1 MKENIK
7 EWILLN
13 VLITFIIIL
22 FSYLVLPHL
31 DLESKPKVIEEHKVV
46 NNYKETY
53 QSIYGTYYK
62 YYLVTDDGVFQV
74 SDTEYYESTNT
85 GVYKQWKTSN

>member
-7 EWILLN
+7 EWILPN
-13 VLITFIIIL
+13 VLLTFVIIL
-22 FSYLVLPHL
+22 CSWFMLPQL
-31 DLESKPKVIEEHKVV
+31 GLESKPKVVEEHKVI

-53 QSIYGTYYK
+53 QSIYGTWYK

>member
-7 EWILLN
+7 GYVIPN
-13 VLITFIIIL
+13 
-22 FSYLVLPHL
+22 LVLVL
-31 DLESKPKVIEEHKVV
+31 LLIVIGYFTIPQLGIDNKKETVEEHKVV
-46 NNYKETY
+46 NYYKETY

-62 YYLVTDDGVFQV
+62 YYLVTNDGVFKV

>member
-7 EWILLN
+7 EWIIPN
-13 VLITFIIIL
+13 VLLTFVVIL
-22 FSYLVLPHL
+22 CSWFMLPQL
-31 DLESKPKVIEEHKVV
+31 GLESKPKVVEEHKVI

-53 QSIYGTYYK
+53 QSIYGTWYK

-85 GVYKQWKTSN
+85 GIYKQWKTSN

>member
-1 MKENIK
+1 MKENVK
-7 EWILLN
+7 DWILPN
-13 VLITFIIIL
+13 VLLTFVIIL
-22 FSYLVLPHL
+22 CSWFMLPQLV
-31 DLESKPKVIEEHKVV
+31 LESKNKVVEEHKVV

>member
-1 MKENIK
+1 MKDNIK
-7 EWILLN
+7 DWIITN
-13 VLITFIIIL
+13 VLITFVIIL
-22 FSYLVLPHL
+22 CSWFILPQL
-31 DLESKPKVIEEHKVV
+31 GLESKNKVVEEHKVV

>member
-1 MKENIK
+1 MNKDTKNY
-7 EWILLN
+7 ILP
-13 VLITFIIIL
+13 TIL
-22 FSYLVLPHL
+22 FTFVIMLCSYFVLPQL
-31 DLESKPKVIEEHKVV
+31 GIESKNEVVEEHKVV
-46 NNYKETY
+46 NHYKETY

-62 YYLVTDDGVFQV
+62 YYLVTDDCVFKV

>member
-7 EWILLN
+7 EWILPN
-13 VLITFIIIL
+13 VLLTFVIIL
-22 FSYLVLPHL
+22 CSWFILPQL
-31 DLESKPKVIEEHKVV
+31 GVESKNKAVEEHKVV
-46 NNYKETY
+46 SHYKETY

-62 YYLVTDDGVFQV
+62 YYLITDDGVFKV

>member
-7 EWILLN
+7 EWIIPN
-13 VLITFIIIL
+13 VLLTFVIIL
-22 FSYLVLPHL
+22 CSWFMLPQL
-31 DLESKPKVIEEHKVV
+31 GLESKTKVVEEHKVV

-53 QSIYGTYYK
+53 QSIYGTYYR

-85 GVYKQWKTSN
+85 GVYKQWKTSD

>member
-7 EWILLN
+7 EWIIPN
-13 VLITFIIIL
+13 VLLTFVII
-22 FSYLVLPHL
+22 FCSWFMLPQL
-31 DLESKPKVIEEHKVV
+31 GLESNPKVVEEHKVV